1 VAALR
6 ERDGVREEAAET
18 GLRAATFP
26 KTCPYTI
33 DQVLD
38 PDFLP

>member
-1 VAALR
+1 
-6 ERDGVREEAAET
+6 
-18 GLRAATFP
+18 LRAATFP
-26 KTCPYTI
+26 RTCPYPI